1 MKYYI
6 FKISACIFLL
16 SIINLGDAFAQKFI
30 LLQKGTNQKS
40 RLKYEVGE
48 TFTYKSKKNDYYIT
62 DVIKDI
68 QTDIIVLSEN
78 ILRPEDITS
87 VEILHKDHRNSTIK
101 NLSTLSYGAGLILV
115 TAESINS
122 LYHDGS
128 FGISSGGLI
137 TAGALFGTGFTLSK
151 VRYRHFKN
159 TKRNKIQL
167 VILYGD

>member
-1 MKYYI
+1 MKCHI
-6 FKISACIFLL
+6 FKISACILL
-16 SIINLGDAFAQKFI
+16 LFVINLNDVYAQKFI

-40 RLKYEVGE
+40 RLKFEVGE
-48 TFTYKSKKNDYYIT
+48 TFTYKSKTNDFYIT

-78 ILRPEDITS
+78 ILKPEDITS
-87 VEILHKDHRNSTIK
+87 VDIFDKDPRNGTLK
-101 NLSTLSYGAGLILV
+101 NLSTLSYGAGLIWL

-122 LYHDGS
+122 LYHDKS
-128 FGISSGGLI
+128 FGISSGGMI
-137 TAGALFGTGFTLSK
+137 GAGALFASGFTLSK
-151 VRYRHFKN
+151 IRRRHFKN